1 MFDGFGDAAVPGGE
15 DGEAAGH
22 GFEHG
27 VGDAL
32 AVAVGGG
39 FARVKEEVGGF
50 GEAAEFGAV
59 EEAREGD
66 PVGDAEG
73 GGFAGEI
80 GAHGAI
86 AGEGESGGGEL
97 RGEGGEGAEGSEE
110 AFFGDE
116 TAGLE
121 EMP

>member
-1 MFDGFGDAAVPGGE
+1 MFDGFGDAAVMGGE

-39 FARVKEEVGGF
+39 FARVEEEVGGF
-50 GEAAEFGAV
+50 GEAAEIGTV
-59 EEAREGD
+59 EEAWEGD

-73 GGFAGEI
+73 SGFAGEI
-80 GAHGAI
+80 SAHGSV
-86 AGEGESGGGEL
+86 AGEGESGGGE
-97 RGEGGEGAEGSEE
+97 
-110 AFFGDE
+110 F
-116 TAGLE
+116 
-121 EMP
+121 